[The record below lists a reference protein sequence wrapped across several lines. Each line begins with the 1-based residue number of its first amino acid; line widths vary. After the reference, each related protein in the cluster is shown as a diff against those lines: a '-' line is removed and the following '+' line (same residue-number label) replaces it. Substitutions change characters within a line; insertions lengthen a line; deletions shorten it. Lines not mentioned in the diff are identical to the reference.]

1 MSVKHQDGT
10 MKKTIEYD
18 SVDYGVLMLLEA
30 HLEYLMESQPNLNSI
45 KNTIYQMPYE
55 NGQKTLLKFLTYF
68 REMKESLNEK

>member
-1 MSVKHQDGT
+1 

>member
-1 MSVKHQDGT
+1 

-55 NGQKTLLKFLTYF
+55 NGQKTLIKFLTYF
-68 REMKESLNEK
+68 REMKESLNET

>member
-1 MSVKHQDGT
+1 MILNLSHQ
-10 MKKTIEYD
+10 YH
-18 SVDYGVLMLLEA
+18 Y
-30 HLEYLMESQPNLNSI
+30 NLNSI

>member
-1 MSVKHQDGT
+1 
-10 MKKTIEYD
+10 
-18 SVDYGVLMLLEA
+18 MLLEA

>member
-1 MSVKHQDGT
+1 

-18 SVDYGVLMLLEA
+18 SMDYGILMLLEA

>member
-1 MSVKHQDGT
+1 

-18 SVDYGVLMLLEA
+18 SMDYGVLMLLEA

-55 NGQKTLLKFLTYF
+55 NGQKTLIKFLTYF
-68 REMKESLNEK
+68 REMKESLNET